1 MVGVAFDKT
10 PDDAE
15 FESLRDAFLALYE
28 SNLCHHTRFFDGM
41 DETVTRLEQ
50 SNIAWGIVTNKAS
63 RFTNPLVKQL
73 GLDTRAGCIV
83 SGDTTPHAKPHPAP
97 LLHAAALLGVAA
109 NDCWYV
115 GDDERDIIAAHAA
128 GMKSVIALYGYLGG
142 TDPCSWN
149 AHSTV
154 RTPLELLELFDRTPI
169 LIA

>member
-10 PDDAE
+10 PGDAE
-15 FESLRDAFLALYE
+15 FEGLRDAFLAMYE
-28 SNLCHHTRFFDGM
+28 SNLCNHTRFFDGM
-41 DETVTRLEQ
+41 DETVARLEKN
-50 SNIAWGIVTNKAS
+50 NIVWGIVTNKAS
-63 RFTNPLVKQL
+63 RFTTPLVKQL

-83 SGDTTPHAKPHPAP
+83 SGDTTPHSKPHPAP

-142 TDPCSWN
+142 TDPATWN
-149 AHSTV
+149 AHAAVT
-154 RTPLELLELFDRTPI
+154 TPLGLLDLFDPAPI
-169 LIA
+169 SIA